1 MATYDLSIPIS
12 EDSVRALRV
21 GDTVRL
27 SGVMVTGR
35 DAAHKY
41 MVETFIRP
49 STGSGQCAD
58 AVPESERPL
67 YEELRRL
74 LREGVI
80 YHCGP
85 VVRQRPPSA
94 DKMAS
99 GPTSPPGGGALAC
112 VSPLREG
119 RWEFVA
125 AGPTTSIRE
134 EVYEPEVIAHFGLR
148 GVIGKG
154 GMGPGTLQAC
164 QEHGAVYFHA
174 VGGAASLIADAVKE
188 VVTVYKREEFG
199 VPEAFWVI
207 RVEGFPVVVTMDSHG
222 RSIHDEVE
230 AMSSQA
236 LERLIGGGR

>member
-1 MATYDLSIPIS
+1 MATYDLTIPIS
-12 EDSVRALRV
+12 EDAVRALHV
-21 GDTVRL
+21 GDTVNL
-27 SGVMVTGR
+27 SGVMTTGR

-41 MVETFIRP
+41 LIENFIR
-49 STGSGQCAD
+49 TD
-58 AVPESERPL
+58 AVPESEQPL
-67 YEELRRL
+67 YEELWRL

-85 VVRQRPPSA
+85 VVRQLPPPAHPDNRGGS
-94 DKMAS
+94 
-99 GPTSPPGGGALAC
+99 GGG
-112 VSPLREG
+112 
-119 RWEFVA
+119 WEFVA

-134 EVYEPEVIAHFGLR
+134 EPYEAEVIAHFGLR

-154 GMGPGTLQAC
+154 GMGPGTLRAC

-188 VVTVYKREEFG
+188 VVAVHKKDEFG

-230 AMSSQA
+230 AASKAA
-236 LERLIGGGR
+236 LKRLVAGE

>member
-1 MATYDLSIPIS
+1 MATYDLKIPIS
-12 EDSVRALRV
+12 EEAIRALHI
-21 GDTVRL
+21 GDAVRL

-41 MVETFIRP
+41 LIENFIRP
-49 STGSGQCAD
+49 LTVSGQRAD
-58 AVPESERPL
+58 AVPESERAL

-74 LREGVI
+74 LKGSVI

-85 VVRQRPPSA
+85 VVRQ
-94 DKMAS
+94 DE
-99 GPTSPPGGGALAC
+99 
-112 VSPLREG
+112 EG
-119 RWEFVA
+119 RWHFVA

-134 EVYEPEVIAHFGLR
+134 EPYEAEVIAHFGLR

-154 GMGPGTLQAC
+154 GMGPGTLRAC
-164 QEHGAVYFHA
+164 QERGAVYFHA

-188 VVTVYKREEFG
+188 VVAVYKKDEFG

-207 RVEGFPVVVTMDSHG
+207 RVENFPVVVTMDTHG

-230 AMSSQA
+230 AASREA
-236 LERLIGGGR
+236 LEGLM

>member
-1 MATYDLSIPIS
+1 LSVPIA
-12 EDSVRALRV
+12 EEAIRALHV

-41 MVETFIRP
+41 MIENFIR
-49 STGSGQCAD
+49 TE
-58 AVPESERPL
+58 AVPGSERLL

-74 LREGVI
+74 LNGGVI

-85 VVRQRPPSA
+85 VVRQRE
-94 DKMAS
+94 D
-99 GPTSPPGGGALAC
+99 GPTYG
-112 VSPLREG
+112 
-119 RWEFVA
+119 WEFVA

-134 EVYEPEVIAHFGLR
+134 EPYQADVIAHFGLR

-154 GMGPGTLQAC
+154 GMGPRTLQAC
-164 QEHGAVYFHA
+164 REHGAVYFHA
-174 VGGAASLIADAVKE
+174 VGGAASLIADTVKE
-188 VVTVYKREEFG
+188 VVAVHKKEEFG

-222 RSIHDEVE
+222 QSIHDEVAE
-230 AMSSQA
+230 ASKRA
-236 LERLIGGGR
+236 LERLVSR

>member
-1 MATYDLSIPIS
+1 MATYDLTIPIS
-12 EDSVRALRV
+12 EEEIRALHV

-41 MVETFIRP
+41 MIETFIR
-49 STGSGQCAD
+49 AD
-58 AVPESERPL
+58 GVPDSERSL
-67 YEELRRL
+67 YEELQRL
-74 LREGVI
+74 LNGGVI

-85 VVRQRPPSA
+85 VVRQRE
-94 DKMAS
+94 D
-99 GPTSPPGGGALAC
+99 GD
-112 VSPLREG
+112 
-119 RWEFVA
+119 WEFVA

-134 EVYEPEVIAHFGLR
+134 EVYQPEVIAHFGLR

-154 GMGPGTLQAC
+154 GMGPGTLRAC
-164 QEHGAVYFHA
+164 QQHGAAYFHA

-188 VVTVYKREEFG
+188 VVAVYKKDEFG
-199 VPEAFWVI
+199 VPEAFWVV

-230 AMSSQA
+230 AASTAA
-236 LERLIGGGR
+236 LERLIAG